1 MVSKSKFISF
11 LHGRRTEN
19 ARPPRLWRLRSSNAF
34 IIGTVAFAVFTDIF
48 LYSVVVPILPFALE
62 QRAAVTSKDTQKWI
76 AIFLAVY
83 GAALGLGSLLF
94 GYLADKTTSRRM
106 PLLLGLLAL
115 GGSTAML
122 CAGRGLALLL
132 AGRILQGL
140 SASVVWTV
148 GLALLSD
155 TVPKEEVGQA
165 MGYAASSYSGWPHY
179 KS

>member
-1 MVSKSKFISF
+1 MS
-11 LHGRRTEN
+11 
-19 ARPPRLWRLRSSNAF
+19 
-34 IIGTVAFAVFTDIF
+34 TVAIAVFTDIF
-48 LYSVVVPILPFALE
+48 LYSVIIPVLPFALE
-62 QRAAVTSKDTQKWI
+62 QRAGVDPKETQKWT

-83 GAALGLGSLLF
+83 GAALGFGSLVF

-122 CAGRGLALLL
+122 CAGRGLPLLL
-132 AGRILQGL
+132 AGRILQAL

-155 TVPKEEVGQA
+155 TVPKEDIGKA
-165 MGYAASSYSGWPHY
+165 MGYAASSYSGMVSLLFFRVMYRLTFHSCSYRW
-179 KS
+179 STLRRCGL

>member
-1 MVSKSKFISF
+1 MWSKSEIVGF
-11 LHGRRTEN
+11 LHGRKAEN
-19 ARPPRLWRLRSSNAF
+19 SKPPRLLKLRSSNFF
-34 IIGTVAFAVFTDIF
+34 IISTVAIAVFTDIF

-62 QRAAVTSKDTQKWI
+62 QRAGVAPKDTQRWT

-83 GAALGLGSLLF
+83 GAALGIGSLVF

-106 PLLLGLLAL
+106 PLLLGLFAL

-155 TVPKEEVGQA
+155 TVPKEEIGQA
-165 MGYAASSYSGWPHY
+165 MGYATSAYSG
-179 KS
+179 KF